1 MSQRRPRPIVIRVCR
16 LITFIMA
23 IVVLTIAL
31 GCGSPPVDQGDQLR
45 VSPTVSRM
53 PKPTRPMPPL
63 AAGQKDNA
71 VHMVESSGVV
81 ETING
86 GQEWETGRIAR
97 ADLAG
102 ALGVSVEVEWME
114 PVESSGPW
122 YLIHCEG
129 IRKSVTSETWR
140 NITRLEVIVDLLQRQ
155 VRVSPVA
162 GYTVIEGGGEATAV
176 RNPDET
182 PSPPT
187 IREVETGEIL
197 WKSISGRRFPTEE
210 EVCPPGTINRNRRE
224 FR

>member
-1 MSQRRPRPIVIRVCR
+1 MKPNTMAMRNLR
-16 LITFIMA
+16 LMMFIMA
-23 IVVLTIAL
+23 VVVLAVAL
-31 GCGSPPVDQGDQLR
+31 GCGSAPEEPEDPQPI
-45 VSPTVSRM
+45 SPTMSPTPR
-53 PKPTRPMPPL
+53 PTRPIPPL

-71 VHMVESSGVV
+71 VHMVESSGVE

-86 GQEWETGRIAR
+86 GQEWETGRITR

-102 ALGVSVEVEWME
+102 ALGVSVEVKWRE

-162 GYTVIEGGGEATAV
+162 GYTVIEGEGEAAAV

-187 IREVETGEIL
+187 IREVEIGEIL
-197 WKSISGRRFPTEE
+197 WRSISGRKFPTEE
-210 EVCPPGTINRNRRE
+210 EVCPPGTTHRNE
-224 FR
+224 IPYN